1 MWFRMHPWVFP
12 IIIGGIGVLYLIY
25 NAGAIIETKKIQAKG
40 SDHHISG
47 IPFLGGIH
55 LLIAGLISPIKWLAL
70 LCVLDYTF
78 WSFLYAVFIG
88 DCFKKNDVTEEEKR
102 YVADIENDRMEIRP
116 VKTSSVGVG
125 DAIVFIMLV
134 IFSVAGFTGRNVI
147 LGYLAG
153 VPAVLLFPYLTF
165 KRPYFKADGR
175 GILYR
180 KPTSFGYGKA
190 ESIKWEQVE
199 AIITGDWI
207 FSIDEDLGVISEN
220 KLNAQALSRLSAF
233 AGYTEEECEDQAEW
247 IENGFF
253 IVIKP
258 MEEEKIELLDFGA
271 FFHQKDFLKKT
282 EMLRTLWSYH
292 LKTQF
297 KRSV

>member
-25 NAGAIIETKKIQAKG
+25 NTGAIIETKKIQAKG

-78 WSFLYAVFIG
+78 WSFLYAVFVG
-88 DCFKKNDVTEEEKR
+88 DRFKKNDAPEEENQYATDVEK
-102 YVADIENDRMEIRP
+102 DRMEVRP
-116 VKTSSVGVG
+116 VKTSAVGVG
-125 DAIVFIMLV
+125 DVIVFLMLV
-134 IFSVAGFTGRNVI
+134 IFSVAGFVGRNVI

-153 VPAVLLFPYLTF
+153 VPAVLLFPYLTL
-165 KRPYFKADGR
+165 KRPFFKADIY

-180 KPTSFGYGKA
+180 KPTGFGYGKA
-190 ESIKWEQVE
+190 ESIKWEQIE
-199 AIITGDWI
+199 AIIADNQI
-207 FSIDEDLGVISEN
+207 FSIDENLGSISEN
-220 KLNAQALSRLSAF
+220 KLNAQALSGLSAF
-233 AGYTEEECEDQAEW
+233 AGYTEEEYEDQAEW

-258 MEEEKIELLDFGA
+258 MEEEKIELLDLGN

-292 LKTQF
+292 LKSIL
-297 KRSV
+297 R

>member
-1 MWFRMHPWVFP
+1 MWFRMHSWVFP

-25 NAGAIIETKKIQAKG
+25 NIGVIIETKKIQAKG

-78 WSFLYAVFIG
+78 WSFLYAVFFVG
-88 DCFKKNDVTEEEKR
+88 CFKKNDAPKEENR
-102 YVADIENDRMEIRP
+102 YVADIENDRMEARP
-116 VKTSSVGVG
+116 VKTSAVGVG
-125 DAIVFIMLV
+125 DVIVFLMLV
-134 IFSVAGFTGRNVI
+134 IFSVAGFAGRNVI

-165 KRPYFKADGR
+165 KRPFFKADIY

-180 KPTSFGYGKA
+180 RPTGFGYGKA

-199 AIITGDWI
+199 AIIAGDWI
-207 FSIDEDLGVISEN
+207 FSIDENLGVISEN

-233 AGYTEEECEDQAEW
+233 AGYTEEEYEDQAEW

-258 MEEEKIELLDFGA
+258 MEEEKIELLDLGT
-271 FFHQKDFLKKT
+271 FFHQKDFLKKP

-292 LKTQF
+292 LKSIL
-297 KRSV
+297 R

>member
-1 MWFRMHPWVFP
+1 MWFRMHSWVFP

-25 NAGAIIETKKIQAKG
+25 NTGAIIETKKIQTKG

-78 WSFLYAVFIG
+78 WSFLYAVFFVG
-88 DCFKKNDVTEEEKR
+88 KKKKNDAPKEENR
-102 YVADIENDRMEIRP
+102 YVADIENDRMEARP
-116 VKTSSVGVG
+116 VKTSAVGVG
-125 DAIVFIMLV
+125 DVIVFLMLV
-134 IFSVAGFTGRNVI
+134 IFSVAGFAGRNVI

-165 KRPYFKADGR
+165 KRPFFKADIY

-180 KPTSFGYGKA
+180 RPTGFGYGKA

-199 AIITGDWI
+199 AIIAGDWI
-207 FSIDEDLGVISEN
+207 FSIDENLGVISEN

-233 AGYTEEECEDQAEW
+233 AGYTEEEYEDQAEW

-258 MEEEKIELLDFGA
+258 MEEEKIELLDLGT
-271 FFHQKDFLKKT
+271 FFHQKDFLKKP

-292 LKTQF
+292 LKSIL
-297 KRSV
+297 R

>member
-1 MWFRMHPWVFP
+1 MWFRMHSWVFP

-25 NAGAIIETKKIQAKG
+25 NTGAIIETKKIQTKG

-78 WSFLYAVFIG
+78 WSFLYAVFFVG
-88 DCFKKNDVTEEEKR
+88 CFKKNDAPKEENR
-102 YVADIENDRMEIRP
+102 YVADIENDRMEARP
-116 VKTSSVGVG
+116 VKTSAVGVG
-125 DAIVFIMLV
+125 DVIVFLMLV
-134 IFSVAGFTGRNVI
+134 IFSVAGFAGRNVI

-165 KRPYFKADGR
+165 KRPFFKADIY

-180 KPTSFGYGKA
+180 RPTGFGYGKA

-199 AIITGDWI
+199 AIIAGDWI
-207 FSIDEDLGVISEN
+207 FSIDENLGSISKN
-220 KLNAQALSRLSAF
+220 KLNAQALSGLSAF
-233 AGYTEEECEDQAEW
+233 AGYTEEEYEDQAEW

-258 MEEEKIELLDFGA
+258 MEEEKIELLDLGT
-271 FFHQKDFLKKT
+271 FFHQKDFLKKP

-292 LKTQF
+292 LKSIL
-297 KRSV
+297 R

>member
-12 IIIGGIGVLYLIY
+12 IIIGGIGILYLIY
-25 NAGAIIETKKIQAKG
+25 NTGAIIETKKIQAKG

-78 WSFLYAVFIG
+78 WSFLYAVFVG
-88 DCFKKNDVTEEEKR
+88 DRFKKNDAPEEENQYATDVEK
-102 YVADIENDRMEIRP
+102 DRMEVRP
-116 VKTSSVGVG
+116 VKTAAGGVG
-125 DAIVFIMLV
+125 DVIVFLMLV
-134 IFSVAGFTGRNVI
+134 IFSVAGFVGRNVI

-153 VPAVLLFPYLTF
+153 VPAVLLFPYLTL
-165 KRPYFKADGR
+165 KRPFFKADIY

-180 KPTSFGYGKA
+180 KPTGFGYGKA
-190 ESIKWEQVE
+190 ESIKWEQIE
-199 AIITGDWI
+199 AIIADNQI
-207 FSIDEDLGVISEN
+207 FSIDENLGSISEN
-220 KLNAQALSRLSAF
+220 KLNAQALSGLSAF
-233 AGYTEEECEDQAEW
+233 AGYTEEEYEDQAEW

-258 MEEEKIELLDFGA
+258 MEEEKIELLDLGN
-271 FFHQKDFLKKT
+271 FFHQKDFPKKT

-292 LKTQF
+292 LKSIL
-297 KRSV
+297 R